1 MYITLWVVKNQCIT
15 MPSTSYRHGRHGG
28 GSSDYKSII
37 EGAGHMIILRF
48 FLTMLFIGLFASMVY
63 AGGTYYIDRDDY
75 GLYISID
82 KDGEYYISPND
93 FDVSIQPGMTGKY
106 DIKQGENGI
115 YINTDGLGDIY
126 IKPADLEKSRK
137 EAREKEATKAWGVP
151 RKVENSLFKTKQ
163 SFQRKI
169 KKIEIGD
176 KKRDVIRKMGYP
188 DLTEIVNQPQIDV
201 FAPGGVIVGINPF
214 MEEWTYFGP
223 DITAVVIF
231 QDGQVIQRP

>member
-1 MYITLWVVKNQCIT
+1 
-15 MPSTSYRHGRHGG
+15 
-28 GSSDYKSII
+28 
-37 EGAGHMIILRF
+37 MIILRF
-48 FLTMLFIGLFASMVY
+48 LLTMLFIGLFASMVY

-93 FDVSIQPGMTGKY
+93 FDVSIQPGMTGEY

-115 YINTDGLGDIY
+115 YINTDELGDIY

-137 EAREKEATKAWGVP
+137 EAQEKEANKAWGVP
-151 RKVENSLFKTKQ
+151 RKVENSLYKTKQ
-163 SFQRKI
+163 SFQRNI
-169 KKIEIGD
+169 EKIEIGD